1 MGRSAGLCGLALA
14 GLAAT
19 PAVAE
24 AQLVSSFEQLPRVV
38 RPGDHVAVTV
48 RDEAAIGG
56 AACDLHGEALQ
67 ARVTDLA
74 PGMLTV
80 AESIPLWIRQF
91 SRRTGAR
98 VIELRPDQV
107 CFIRRRRHDSVLN
120 GAVIGAIFNF
130 SLAMQIR
137 TSPGQESEINN
148 RSHFIFTGFGALV
161 GIGVDLL
168 FQRGRE
174 TVYGWRRFRLG
185 KARTS
190 VAAGCRRALRPGDG
204 GTILIRTR
212 SASRHRGAVR
222 HASRGRKRRGVGTT
236 HPNMQCGPRGGRD
249 PSCHRP
255 ATSRFRA
262 TAPTGRRSSRR

>member
-1 MGRSAGLCGLALA
+1 MGRIASVCGLALA

-24 AQLVSSFEQLPRVV
+24 AQPVSSFEQLPRVV

-48 RDEAAIGG
+48 RDEAAFGG
-56 AACDLHGEALQ
+56 AACDLHREALQ

-80 AESIPLWIRQF
+80 TEAIPFWTRQF

-98 VIELRPDQV
+98 VVELRPDQV
-107 CFIRRRRHDSVLN
+107 CFIQRRRHDSVLN

-137 TSPGQESEINN
+137 TTSGQEGEIDN
-148 RSHFIFTGFGALV
+148 RSHFIFTGFGALA

-168 FQRGRE
+168 FRRGRE
-174 TVYGWRRFRLG
+174 MVY
-185 KARTS
+185 
-190 VAAGCRRALRPGDG
+190 DG
-204 GTILIRTR
+204 VVSGSPNR
-212 SASRHRGAVR
+212 VR
-222 HASRGRKRRGVGTT
+222 WSPLLT
-236 HPNMQCGPRGGRD
+236 GGRYGLGMAV
-249 PSCHRP
+249 H
-255 ATSRFRA
+255 F
-262 TAPTGRRSSRR
+262 